1 MQAALTAAGPR
12 NVGVLFYRLQ
22 ISMHAAPVR
31 PDIAARAE
39 QVVRAP
45 ARRLVPYR
53 VVDRGPVP
61 LVGSL
66 RQKRLACGI
75 HELSVFFHVVVQPT
89 VVDLDSLEIVLH
101 QLLDVADVAPVDP
114 AVVAVA
120 DVAARLV
127 ADLRARG
134 LNVSAAQ
141 MRSTCKKAE
150 EKLLTQLFSYH
161 PSRMSLDAA

>member
-1 MQAALTAAGPR
+1 
-12 NVGVLFYRLQ
+12 
-22 ISMHAAPVR
+22 MHAAPVR

-134 LNVSAAQ
+134 LNVSAAL
-141 MRSTCKKAE
+141 MWSTCKKSRGVE
-150 EKLLTQLFSYH
+150 LTQLFSYH